1 MIGKDYFMRQAA
13 TLRRMAGIA
22 ADKAVEARLI
32 HLADDLEARASSTPG
47 DDRGEGVP
55 RETGSGP
62 H

>member
-1 MIGKDYFMRQAA
+1 MIGKDYFKRQAA

-32 HLADDLEARASSTPG
+32 HLADDLEARANLPPNG
-47 DDRGEGVP
+47 EREGVP
-55 RETGSGP
+55 QDTGPGP

>member
-1 MIGKDYFMRQAA
+1 MIGKDYFKRQAA

-32 HLADDLEARASSTPG
+32 HMADDLEARASSSPNEE
-47 DDRGEGVP
+47 RGEGVP
-55 RETGSGP
+55 RDTSSGP

>member
-1 MIGKDYFMRQAA
+1 MIGKDYFIRQAA

-32 HLADDLEARASSTPG
+32 HLADDLEARAHSAPNGEQGEGIPQDPTPG
-47 DDRGEGVP
+47 
-55 RETGSGP
+55 P